1 MKDTIFS
8 ELEGFV
14 IYEPYRI
21 EKFLQINEIKDK
33 NLLNYLTT
41 SELGDTIT
49 EEGIAVPITW
59 VPPDD
64 YKFSILDS
72 MPESYLARSEGWV
85 FKVENGSFSIMGIG
99 YLTNIDRINNKDV
112 NLSFNLENSW
122 YSLTIVSYMEEE
134 QKCFGLIL
142 EKEDYKPDFY
152 GDLEMD
158 FLFS

>member
-1 MKDTIFS
+1 
-8 ELEGFV
+8 
-14 IYEPYRI
+14 
-21 EKFLQINEIKDK
+21 
-33 NLLNYLTT
+33 
-41 SELGDTIT
+41 
-49 EEGIAVPITW
+49 
-59 VPPDD
+59 
-64 YKFSILDS
+64 
-72 MPESYLARSEGWV
+72 
-85 FKVENGSFSIMGIG
+85 MGIG
-99 YLTNIDRINNKDV
+99 YLTNIDRINDKDV